1 MKMTLFVALFF
12 SLITTAQ
19 ASENVLITPMN
30 PTSQSDLTTS
40 FVPLALPAVMG
51 RTSYDF
57 GYTWV
62 NSLSTVT
69 FKITNIGTGI
79 LNYRQAVIY
88 GIAFN
93 GRHNCNLALFPNESC
108 TVRIEFWPH
117 QEGSYNGQFQL
128 RFAEDTSIID
138 LWGYARR

>member
-1 MKMTLFVALFF
+1 M
-12 SLITTAQ
+12 
-19 ASENVLITPMN
+19 
-30 PTSQSDLTTS
+30 
-40 FVPLALPAVMG
+40 
-51 RTSYDF
+51 
-57 GYTWV
+57 
-62 NSLSTVT
+62 NSLNTVT

-93 GRHNCNLALFPNESC
+93 GRHNCDLDLFPNESC

-117 QEGSYNGQFQL
+117 QEGSFNGQFQL
-128 RFAEDTSIID
+128 RFAEDTSVID

>member
-1 MKMTLFVALFF
+1 MKMTLFSVLFL
-12 SLITTAQ
+12 SLFTIAQ
-19 ASENVLITPMN
+19 ASENILITPMN
-30 PTSQSDLTTS
+30 QVSQSELT
-40 FVPLALPAVMG
+40 PLAKPSTFG

-79 LNYRQAVIY
+79 LNYRQAIIY

-93 GRHNCNLALFPNESC
+93 GRHNCNMALFPNESC

-117 QEGSYNGQFQL
+117 QPGSYNGQFQL
-128 RFAEDTSIID
+128 RFFEDTSIID
-138 LWGYARR
+138 LWGYARY